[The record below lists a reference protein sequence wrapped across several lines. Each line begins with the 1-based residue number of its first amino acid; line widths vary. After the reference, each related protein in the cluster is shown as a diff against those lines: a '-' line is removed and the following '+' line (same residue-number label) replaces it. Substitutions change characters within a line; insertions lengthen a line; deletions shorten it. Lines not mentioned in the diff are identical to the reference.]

1 MTATLYDAN
10 PKSRSPG
17 LKRADPAFATA
28 IQIRRKPQIP
38 IAGTETTE
46 KRNRQ
51 MRDAVDANPKSRS
64 PGLKPLIWDYAR
76 FLSPRTQTPNPD
88 RRD

>member
-28 IQIRRKPQIP
+28 IRLGRKPQIP
-38 IAGTETTE
+38 IAGTETKEGFSIICIPRGRKPQIPIAGTE
-46 KRNRQ
+46 TIIPEQ
-51 MRDAVDANPKSRS
+51 MPS
-64 PGLKPLIWDYAR
+64 Y
-76 FLSPRTQTPNPD
+76 
-88 RRD
+88 